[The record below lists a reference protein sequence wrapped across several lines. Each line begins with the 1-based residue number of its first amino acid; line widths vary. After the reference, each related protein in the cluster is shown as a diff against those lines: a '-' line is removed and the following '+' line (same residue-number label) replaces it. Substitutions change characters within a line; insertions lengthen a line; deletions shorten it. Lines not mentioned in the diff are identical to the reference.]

1 MNNKNKNS
9 GKKQGTSSKS
19 TPNKRSKNDLNDLR
33 KEKKELKLKNKRLKQ
48 RQRQL
53 EEKIDNLKEENRK
66 LLHRIEEE
74 HGKKDEIGIR
84 LPSDSVIKG
93 DLESEKKIEVENEV
107 RIVGSLKSDKDI
119 ILGYGN
125 QIQGD
130 VISKEGDVKAGNA
143 TEIGGV
149 VKGQKIHLAEGVQ
162 AGQIKGEGKIIL
174 EDNCEVSDIFA
185 LGDVDIG
192 ENVKIDGT
200 IRHAGDFSVSRGIN
214 VTDSIIPKSREE
226 LDKEAEEKMK
236 SSLPFLP
243 MIIREG
249 FGETEDEE
257 DEIQGIEREEKERE
271 DIEREGK
278 EREGKER
285 EEREERDDKE
295 IARDKIN
302 DIRTL
307 IQSARDENID
317 ISEEKSDLK
326 EGISLFKRGKY
337 AKADDRFAECKRSL
351 EKKLNIE
358 EETDIKSETDV
369 GEIEE
374 NVVDERTDEADKEKI
389 IKKFEQIR
397 GVGPSLAEEIYA
409 SGFHSIEEL
418 KEASQSELLEIDGI
432 GESFSK
438 TIKENI
444 D

>member
-1 MNNKNKNS
+1 MKNDNH
-9 GKKQGTSSKS
+9 GKKKS
-19 TPNKRSKNDLNDLR
+19 NPSRPTRNKKPKNDLDELR
-33 KEKKELKLKNKRLKQ
+33 KERKQLKLKNKRLEQ
-48 RQRQL
+48 RKRQL
-53 EEKIDNLKEENRK
+53 EEKIDHLKEENRK

-84 LPSDSVIKG
+84 LPSNSVIKG

-107 RIVGSLKSDKDI
+107 RIMGSLRSDKDI

-149 VKGQKIHLAEGVQ
+149 VKGETIHLAEGVK
-162 AGQIKGEGKIIL
+162 AGQIKGEEKIIL

-214 VTDSIIPKSREE
+214 VTDSIIAKSKEE
-226 LDKEAEEKMK
+226 LEKEAEEKMK

-249 FGETEDEE
+249 FGEIEEEE
-257 DEIQGIEREEKERE
+257 DEIEQQKREDKERDE
-271 DIEREGK
+271 DS
-278 EREGKER
+278 
-285 EEREERDDKE
+285 
-295 IARDKIN
+295 ARDKI
-302 DIRTL
+302 DDVRSLIR
-307 IQSARDENID
+307 SAMDKNID
-317 ISEEKSDLK
+317 ISDEKSDLK
-326 EGISLFKRGKY
+326 EGISLFKKGKH
-337 AKADDRFAECKRSL
+337 AEAEDRFAECKLSL
-351 EKKLNIE
+351 EKKLNIKG
-358 EETDIKSETDV
+358 ETDIESETYA
-369 GEIEE
+369 GRIEDDSE
-374 NVVDERTDEADKEKI
+374 KEKTDEVEKEKI
-389 IKKFEQIR
+389 IKKFEEIK
-397 GVGPSLAEEIYA
+397 GVGPSLAEELYE

-418 KEASQSELLEIDGI
+418 KEASESELVKIDGI
-432 GESFSK
+432 GDSFSK